1 VEGQERRVRSGAAAV
16 MGRHGLDPARMDVR
30 DPGHAMPRSHDTMR
44 VPDHAHDVADVPH
57 QPALALGHVHPTR
70 GPTHPGHCL
79 AMALGHVR
87 PVNDPVNP
95 RDQPALALGH
105 VRPVN
110 SHHRPALAL
119 DHAPRVNPV
128 YAAVAS
134 RTRRH
139 HAGPL
144 DRAARTPGH
153 HVRMGRQHDAQPVR

>member
-1 VEGQERRVRSGAAAV
+1 

-87 PVNDPVNP
+87 PVNDPVNSHY
-95 RDQPALALGH
+95 QPTLAL
-105 VRPVN
+105 N
-110 SHHRPALAL
+110 
-119 DHAPRVNPV
+119 HAPRANPV